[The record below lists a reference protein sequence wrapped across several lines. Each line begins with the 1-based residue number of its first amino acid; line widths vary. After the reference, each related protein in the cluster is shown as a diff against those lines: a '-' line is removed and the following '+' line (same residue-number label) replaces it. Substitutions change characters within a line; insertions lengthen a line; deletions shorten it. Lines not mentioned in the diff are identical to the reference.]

1 MSASPRSSE
10 SASAEL
16 TAPTVLLGVGR
27 FGGGV
32 AERLAHEAAEALRDA
47 HGRAPDPSAWAD
59 AVRERGLELVKS
71 RDDEGANA
79 LGRRVNERARAL
91 LAHARLAPR
100 RDAPGRDGPTRL
112 HVLVIAHLGEPK
124 VRARLGDDLAAIERQ
139 LLRELGPLFA
149 PHRTHDAR
157 SLVVL
162 PLVAMPH
169 PAASADG
176 DDIATCA
183 KELARRIAATP
194 ARERAVPQLFLVE
207 DVSELTVL
215 SEPELAQQVRNFAS
229 FVLYALPSLETSDA
243 ILYGR
248 EPKEPIATFACAT
261 AEIPRA
267 KLRRYGTARVA
278 LEVLD
283 AVVDAPRQDAELAR
297 IDVLEEVELAGLDA
311 IDSSEGDVRALL
323 DRYAPTV
330 ERDPEPRWW
339 TRGETLRER
348 YGPDHGDASRDDA
361 QPPPEVPMG
370 WALERMQA
378 IEKGWRLLQRRRFD
392 DLVARERRAVEEARD
407 RVLAQV
413 RTFVD
418 RTLWQRPD
426 PEAFRRASEL
436 VALVARHVD
445 ERLAEAVRERD
456 AIAPPPA
463 PSFDGFRDAHAAF
476 LDSARRKPDLGR
488 LVLFGALAI
497 VGFVSFGPELLLALA
512 DVLGAERGDTLDL
525 ALREHPDWTSFGL
538 GLAFVLASLA
548 PRFRRG
554 VREVRE
560 AFHAMWRAL
569 DETLVGAQGS
579 LLDYFRSRL
588 RLARQVARVEALL
601 ALQASVR
608 RDAERLALL
617 DRAARRARADLKDEL
632 RRLGV
637 VDDDPSGVLGA
648 GEESLVEPLV
658 GPEGGSRLA
667 ALLPSSERR
676 TRVLDVLGALANESG
691 FSRRWREEV
700 PFTDLAALRRAT
712 NEHAEPVSTWD
723 PTATPEG
730 ADAVARQIATFI
742 RRQAR
747 SLGVALGY
755 RANEARDRS
764 GVSAFARGDAIVPRA
779 LVEPVRRALAEDGAA
794 GRAVVAVHAGPE
806 PDRAYYLVAYGDIA
820 EEAVASFDL
829 ATPSPTPSPSP
840 SPSPAQSPSPSPAPS
855 PTPAPTPSPS
865 PSPKPLELRFEIE
878 DEDADA

>member
-1 MSASPRSSE
+1 MPLS
-10 SASAEL
+10 EL

-27 FGGGV
+27 FGAAV
-32 AERLAHEAAEALRDA
+32 AERLAHEAAESLRDA
-47 HGRAPDPSAWAD
+47 HGDAPDADAWAD
-59 AVRERGLELVKS
+59 AVRERGLELVRTR
-71 RDDEGANA
+71 RDEDAEA
-79 LGRRVNERARAL
+79 LATRVGERARAL

-112 HVLVIAHLGEPK
+112 HVLVLAHLEEPA
-124 VRARLGDDLAAIERQ
+124 VRERLGADLAAIERR

-149 PHRTHDAR
+149 AHRTHAAR
-157 SLVVL
+157 NLVLL

-169 PAASADG
+169 PAAAKDG
-176 DDIATCA
+176 ADIAA
-183 KELARRIAATP
+183 KARELARSIAKTP
-194 ARERAVPQLFLVE
+194 SRERAIPQLFLVE

-229 FVLYALPSLETSDA
+229 FVLYGLPALESGEAL
-243 ILYGR
+243 LYGR
-248 EPKEPIATFACAT
+248 EPHEPLATFACAT
-261 AEIPRA
+261 AEIPRS

-323 DRYAPTV
+323 ERYAPTV
-330 ERDPEPRWW
+330 ERDDEPRWW

-348 YGPDHGDASRDDA
+348 YGPDHGDASRDPA
-361 QPPPEVPMG
+361 QPPPDVPMG
-370 WALERMQA
+370 WALERMQE

-407 RVLAQV
+407 RVLGQV
-413 RTFVD
+413 KSFVD

-445 ERLAEAVRERD
+445 DRLAEAVRERD

-463 PSFDGFRDAHAAF
+463 PSFDAFRDAHAEL
-476 LDSARRKPDLGR
+476 LDAARRKPDLGR
-488 LVLFGALAI
+488 LLVFGALA
-497 VGFVSFGPELLLALA
+497 VAGFVSFGPELLVALA
-512 DVLGAERGDTLDL
+512 DVLGVGQGDALD
-525 ALREHPDWTSFGL
+525 AVLRDQAPWTAFGL
-538 GLAFVLASLA
+538 GTVFVIGTLA
-548 PRFRRG
+548 PRFRKAVRA
-554 VREVRE
+554 VRER
-560 AFHAMWRAL
+560 FHAMFAAL
-569 DETLVGAQGS
+569 EQTVVGANGS

-601 ALQASVR
+601 ALQATVR

-648 GEESLVEPLV
+648 GDESLVEPLV
-658 GPEGGSRLA
+658 GPEGGDRLR

-676 TRVLDVLGALANESG
+676 TRVLDVLGTLATESG
-691 FSRRWREEV
+691 FAQRWREEV
-700 PFTDLAALRRAT
+700 PFTDVAALRRAT
-712 NEHAEPVSTWD
+712 TEHAAPVIEWA

-730 ADAVARQIATFI
+730 ADAVARQIATFV

-755 RANEARDRS
+755 RAHEARDTT
-764 GVSAFARGDAIVPRA
+764 GVSTFARGDAVVPRA

-794 GRAVVAVHAGPE
+794 GRAVVTVHAGPE
-806 PDRAYYLVAYGDIA
+806 PDRAYYLVAHGDIA
-820 EEAVASFDL
+820 EAAVASL
-829 ATPSPTPSPSP
+829 AVGE
-840 SPSPAQSPSPSPAPS
+840 
-855 PTPAPTPSPS
+855 
-865 PSPKPLELRFEIE
+865 ELRFEIE
-878 DEDADA
+878 EGDDA